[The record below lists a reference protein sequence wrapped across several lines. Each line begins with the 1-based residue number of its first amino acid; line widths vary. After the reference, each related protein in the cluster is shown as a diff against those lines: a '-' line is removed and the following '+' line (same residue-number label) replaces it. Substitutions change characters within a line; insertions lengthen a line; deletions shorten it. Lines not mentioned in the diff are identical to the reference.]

1 MQEMLPTN
9 GSSESVMDTH
19 EDPDA
24 LGATASSVV
33 LIGPEAW
40 RRKAIAHGLEGPLAA
55 IPREL
60 PFYPDIDQV
69 TKLIEL
75 NFDVVM
81 IDLDANPEVALELV
95 DILCSGSQ
103 ATVMVYS
110 TIVDAELMIR
120 CMRAGARELLNIPLA
135 PGAMAEAMVRA
146 SVRRS
151 SMRVSKK
158 PDSKLFVFWG
168 AKGGSGVT
176 TLATNFAISVAKESG
191 KKTLLIDLD
200 LPFGDAALGLGLT
213 PQYSTADAVQNFGRL
228 DSYFLSKLAVKHSSG
243 LFVLSAP
250 GKFVDIQV
258 TVEAVDKL
266 VAIARQDFDFVVVDS
281 GSRLDL
287 TRSALFHPDAMIF
300 LISQVGIPELR
311 NSNRLVS
318 ELFVND
324 FPKLEIV
331 LNRFSPSLGIDE
343 EHITK
348 ALTRRAQWKIPEDNT
363 TARKMQNTATSLAL
377 SDTPISRAIR
387 QMARAA
393 CGISPEPEKK
403 KKIIGIF

>member
-1 MQEMLPTN
+1 MSQTT
-9 GSSESVMDTH
+9 GSCESVMATQQDT
-19 EDPDA
+19 DA
-24 LGATASSVV
+24 LGATALSVA

-40 RRKAIAHGLEGPLAA
+40 RRKAIAHALEGPLAA

-75 NFDVVM
+75 NFDVFM
-81 IDLDANPEVALELV
+81 IDLDTHPEVALDLV
-95 DILCSGSQ
+95 DSLCSGSQ

-110 TIVDAELMIR
+110 TIVDPELMIR

-135 PGAMAEAMVRA
+135 PGVMAEAMVRA

-151 SMRVSKK
+151 SMRASKK
-158 PDSKLFVFWG
+158 SDSKLFVFWG

-176 TLATNFAISVAKESG
+176 TVATNFAISVAKESNQ
-191 KKTLLIDLD
+191 KTLLIDLD

-213 PQYSTADAVQNFGRL
+213 PQYSTADALQNFGRL
-228 DSYFLSKLAVKHSSG
+228 DSYFLSRLAVKHSSG
-243 LFVLSAP
+243 LFALCAP
-250 GKFVDIQV
+250 GKFVDVQV
-258 TVEAVDKL
+258 SVEAVDKL
-266 VAIARQDFDFVVVDS
+266 VAIARQDFDIVVVDS

-287 TRSALFHPDAMIF
+287 ARSALFHPDVRIY

-318 ELFVND
+318 ELFAND

-331 LNRFSPSLGIDE
+331 LNRFSPSLGIDD

-348 ALTRRAQWKIPEDNT
+348 ALTRRAQWKIPEDDA
-363 TARKMQNTATSLAL
+363 TARKMQNTATPLAL

-393 CGISPEPEKK
+393 CGIFPEPEKK
-403 KKIIGIF
+403 KKIIGLF